1 MINSINKN
9 YYDIGNKSNMT
20 TSNKEQLKQ
29 QIKTPSQE
37 CEAIV
42 IRIKDELQKA
52 TLIAMKIISGESINK
67 SEEKFINLKYPDIKK
82 LGEKLKEDIKQ
93 LKILIK
99 NCNSDEERKELI
111 NREINNVNLMGKKG
125 LISEVEVKLKLEAL
139 SDVEKFSNTVKV
151 ENKKIEVIA
160 IKLLKNQNLTSKE
173 LALIEEKMP
182 NIKQIV
188 NKIVKE
194 NKSLKDEVNNCN
206 TNEEKQQKISKAFN
220 DLESL
225 FKNNRISDLEFKLN
239 LFYINSLE
247 KEVKKEKNKQFWI
260 NPYFYLNTSSLV
272 DNLSGVLII
281 IVIIIVI
288 LKFI

>member
-1 MINSINKN
+1 MINSVNKN
-9 YYDIGNKSNMT
+9 SYDVGNKSNMAI
-20 TSNKEQLKQ
+20 SNKEQLKQ

-42 IRIKDELQKA
+42 SRIKDELQKA
-52 TLIAMKIISGESINK
+52 TLIAMKIINGENINK
-67 SEEKFINLKYPDIKK
+67 SEEKFIKLKYPDIKK
-82 LGEKLKEDIKQ
+82 LAEKLKEDIKQ

-139 SDVEKFSNTVKV
+139 SDVEKFSNTVKI

-182 NIKQIV
+182 NIKQII

-194 NKSLKDEVNNCN
+194 NKLLKDEVNNCN

-247 KEVKKEKNKQFWI
+247 KEIKKEKNKQIWI

-281 IVIIIVI
+281 IVIIIAI

>member
-9 YYDIGNKSNMT
+9 SYDVGNKTNMT

-42 IRIKDELQKA
+42 ARIKDELQKA
-52 TLIAMKIISGESINK
+52 TLIAMKIISGENINK

-82 LGEKLKEDIKQ
+82 LAEKLKEDIKQ

-99 NCNSDEERKELI
+99 NCNSDEERKDLI
-111 NREINNVNLMGKKG
+111 NRQINNVNLMGKKG
-125 LISEVEVKLKLEAL
+125 LISEVEVKLKLGVL
-139 SDVEKFSNTVKV
+139 SEVEKFSNTMKI

-173 LALIEEKMP
+173 LALIEEKIP

-194 NKSLKDEVNNCN
+194 NKSLKDEINNCN
-206 TNEEKQQKISKAFN
+206 TTEEKQQKILKAFN
-220 DLESL
+220 DLDSL
-225 FKNNRISDLEFKLN
+225 FKEI
-239 LFYINSLE
+239 
-247 KEVKKEKNKQFWI
+247 KKEKNKQLWI

-281 IVIIIVI
+281 IVIIIAI

>member
-9 YYDIGNKSNMT
+9 SYDVGNKTNMA
-20 TSNKEQLKQ
+20 TSNKEPLKQ

-42 IRIKDELQKA
+42 NRIKDELQKA
-52 TLIAMKIISGESINK
+52 TLIAMKIINGENINK

-82 LGEKLKEDIKQ
+82 LAEKLNEDIKQ
-93 LKILIK
+93 LKTLIK
-99 NCNSDEERKELI
+99 KCNSDEERKDLI
-111 NREINNVNLMGKKG
+111 NREINNVKVLGKKG
-125 LISEVEVKLKLEAL
+125 LIPELEVKLKLEAL
-139 SDVEKFSNTVKV
+139 KNVEKFSNSIKL

-160 IKLLKNQNLTSKE
+160 IELLKNQNLTSKE

-182 NIKQIV
+182 NIKQII

-194 NKSLKDEVNNCN
+194 NKLLKDEVNNCN
-206 TNEEKQQKISKAFN
+206 TNEEKQQKISKIFN

-247 KEVKKEKNKQFWI
+247 KEIKKEKNKQLWI

-272 DNLSGVLII
+272 NNLSGVLII
-281 IVIIIVI
+281 IVIIIAI

>member
-160 IKLLKNQNLTSKE
+160 IKLLKNQYLTSKE

>member
-9 YYDIGNKSNMT
+9 SYDVGNKTNMT

-37 CEAIV
+37 CEAI
-42 IRIKDELQKA
+42 ISRIKDELQKA
-52 TLIAMKIISGESINK
+52 TLIAMKIISGENINK
-67 SEEKFINLKYPDIKK
+67 SEEKFINLKYPDIRK
-82 LGEKLKEDIKQ
+82 LAEKLNKDIKQ

-111 NREINNVNLMGKKG
+111 NREINNVKIMARKG

-139 SDVEKFSNTVKV
+139 SDVEKFSNTMKI
-151 ENKKIEVIA
+151 ENKNIEVIA

-173 LALIEEKMP
+173 FALIEEKLP
-182 NIKQIV
+182 DIKQII
-188 NKIVKE
+188 NKIIKE
-194 NKSLKDEVNNCN
+194 NKSLKDEINNCS
-206 TNEEKQQKISKAFN
+206 TTEEKQQKISKTFN
-220 DLESL
+220 DLENL

-247 KEVKKEKNKQFWI
+247 KEIKKEKNKQFWI
-260 NPYFYLNTSSLV
+260 NPYFYLNPSSLV

-281 IVIIIVI
+281 IVMIIAI

>member
-9 YYDIGNKSNMT
+9 SYDVGNKTNVT

-42 IRIKDELQKA
+42 SRIKDELQKA
-52 TLIAMKIISGESINK
+52 TLIAMKIISGENINK
-67 SEEKFINLKYPDIKK
+67 SEEKFMNFKYPDIKK
-82 LGEKLKEDIKQ
+82 LAEKLKKDINQ
-93 LKILIK
+93 LKLLIK

-111 NREINNVNLMGKKG
+111 NREINNVKLMGKKG
-125 LISEVEVKLKLEAL
+125 LISEVEVKLKLGAL
-139 SDVEKFSNTVKV
+139 SDVEKFSNTMKI

-173 LALIEEKMP
+173 LALIEEKVP
-182 NIKQIV
+182 DIKQII

-194 NKSLKDEVNNCN
+194 NKSLKDEINNCN
-206 TNEEKQQKISKAFN
+206 TNEEKQQKILKTFN

-225 FKNNRISDLEFKLN
+225 FKSNKISNLEFKLN

-247 KEVKKEKNKQFWI
+247 KEIKKDKNKQLWI
-260 NPYFYLNTSSLV
+260 NPYLYLNTSSLV

-281 IVIIIVI
+281 IVIIICI
-288 LKFI
+288 IKFI

>member
-9 YYDIGNKSNMT
+9 SYDVGNKSNMT
-20 TSNKEQLKQ
+20 TSNKDQLKQ

-52 TLIAMKIISGESINK
+52 TLIAMKIISGENINK

-82 LGEKLKEDIKQ
+82 LAEKLKEDIKQ

-99 NCNSDEERKELI
+99 NCNSDEERKDLI

-125 LISEVEVKLKLEAL
+125 LISEVEVKLKLGAL
-139 SDVEKFSNTVKV
+139 SDVEKFSNTVKI

-173 LALIEEKMP
+173 LALIEEKIP
-182 NIKQIV
+182 NIKQII
-188 NKIVKE
+188 NKIIKE
-194 NKSLKDEVNNCN
+194 NKLLKDEVNNCN
-206 TNEEKQQKISKAFN
+206 TNEEKQQKYQRLLMI
-220 DLESL
+220 
-225 FKNNRISDLEFKLN
+225 
-239 LFYINSLE
+239 
-247 KEVKKEKNKQFWI
+247 
-260 NPYFYLNTSSLV
+260 
-272 DNLSGVLII
+272 
-281 IVIIIVI
+281 
-288 LKFI
+288 

>member
-9 YYDIGNKSNMT
+9 SYDVGNKTNMT

-42 IRIKDELQKA
+42 GRIKDELQKA
-52 TLIAMKIISGESINK
+52 TLIAMKIISGENINK
-67 SEEKFINLKYPDIKK
+67 SEEKFINFRYPDIKK
-82 LGEKLKEDIKQ
+82 LAKKLNKDIKQ

-99 NCNSDEERKELI
+99 NCNSDEERKDLI
-111 NREINNVNLMGKKG
+111 NREINNIKLMGKKG
-125 LISEVEVKLKLEAL
+125 LISEVEVKLKLGAL
-139 SDVEKFSNTVKV
+139 SEVEKFSNTIKI

-173 LALIEEKMP
+173 LALIEEKIP
-182 NIKQIV
+182 NIKQ
-188 NKIVKE
+188 IVKE
-194 NKSLKDEVNNCN
+194 NKSLKDEINNCN
-206 TNEEKQQKISKAFN
+206 TTEEKQQKVLKAFN
-220 DLESL
+220 DLDSS

-247 KEVKKEKNKQFWI
+247 KEIKKEKNKQLWI

-281 IVIIIVI
+281 IVIIIAI

>member
-9 YYDIGNKSNMT
+9 SYDVGNKSNMA

-42 IRIKDELQKA
+42 SRIKDELQKA
-52 TLIAMKIISGESINK
+52 TLIAMKIISGENINK
-67 SEEKFINLKYPDIKK
+67 SEEKFMNLKYPDIKK
-82 LGEKLKEDIKQ
+82 LAGKLKEDIKQ
-93 LKILIK
+93 LKIIIK

-111 NREINNVNLMGKKG
+111 NKEINNVKIMGKKG
-125 LISEVEVKLKLEAL
+125 LISEIELKLKLGAL
-139 SDVEKFSNTVKV
+139 SDVEKFSNTVKI

-182 NIKQIV
+182 NIKQII

-194 NKSLKDEVNNCN
+194 NKLLKEEFNNCN
-206 TNEEKQQKISKAFN
+206 TNEEKQQKISKTFN

-247 KEVKKEKNKQFWI
+247 KEIKKDKNKQLWI

-281 IVIIIVI
+281 IVIIIAI

>member
-9 YYDIGNKSNMT
+9 SYDVGNKSNMT

-42 IRIKDELQKA
+42 GRIKDELQKS
-52 TLIAMKIISGESINK
+52 TLIAMKIISGENINK
-67 SEEKFINLKYPDIKK
+67 SEKKFINLKYPDIKK
-82 LGEKLKEDIKQ
+82 LAEKLNKDIKQ

-99 NCNSDEERKELI
+99 NCNSDEERKDLI

-125 LISEVEVKLKLEAL
+125 LISEVEVKLKLGAL
-139 SDVEKFSNTVKV
+139 SEVEKFSNTMKI

-173 LALIEEKMP
+173 LALIEEKIP

-194 NKSLKDEVNNCN
+194 NKSLKDEINNCN
-206 TNEEKQQKISKAFN
+206 TTEEKQQKILKAFN
-220 DLESL
+220 DLDSL
-225 FKNNRISDLEFKLN
+225 FKNNSISDLEFKLN

-247 KEVKKEKNKQFWI
+247 KEIKKEKNKQLWV

-281 IVIIIVI
+281 IVIIIAI

>member
-9 YYDIGNKSNMT
+9 SYDVGNKTNMA

-42 IRIKDELQKA
+42 SRIKDELQKA
-52 TLIAMKIISGESINK
+52 TLIAIKIISGENINK
-67 SEEKFINLKYPDIKK
+67 SEEKFISLKYPDIKK
-82 LGEKLKEDIKQ
+82 LAEKLKKDINQ

-99 NCNSDEERKELI
+99 NCNSDEERKDLI
-111 NREINNVNLMGKKG
+111 NREINNVKLMGKKG
-125 LISEVEVKLKLEAL
+125 LISEVEVKLKLRAL
-139 SDVEKFSNTVKV
+139 SDVEKFSNTVKI
-151 ENKKIEVIA
+151 ENKKVEVIA

-173 LALIEEKMP
+173 FALIEEKIP

-194 NKSLKDEVNNCN
+194 NKSLKDEINNCN
-206 TNEEKQQKISKAFN
+206 TTEEKQQKILKAFN
-220 DLESL
+220 DLDSL

-247 KEVKKEKNKQFWI
+247 KEIKKEKNKQLWI

-272 DNLSGVLII
+272 ENLSGVLII
-281 IVIIIVI
+281 IVIIIAI

>member
-9 YYDIGNKSNMT
+9 SYDVGNKSNMA

-42 IRIKDELQKA
+42 SRIKDELQKA
-52 TLIAMKIISGESINK
+52 TLIAMKIISGENINK
-67 SEEKFINLKYPDIKK
+67 SEEKFMNLKYPDIKK
-82 LGEKLKEDIKQ
+82 LAGKLKEDIKQ
-93 LKILIK
+93 LKIIIK

-111 NREINNVNLMGKKG
+111 NKEINNVKIMGKKG
-125 LISEVEVKLKLEAL
+125 LISEIELKLKLGAL
-139 SDVEKFSNTVKV
+139 SDVEKFSNTVKI

-182 NIKQIV
+182 NIKQII

-194 NKSLKDEVNNCN
+194 NKLLKDEVNNCN
-206 TNEEKQQKISKAFN
+206 TNEEKQQKILKSFN
-220 DLESL
+220 DLEIL

-247 KEVKKEKNKQFWI
+247 KEIKKEKNKQLWI
-260 NPYFYLNTSSLV
+260 NPYFYLNTYL
-272 DNLSGVLII
+272 
-281 IVIIIVI
+281 
-288 LKFI
+288 

>member
-9 YYDIGNKSNMT
+9 SYDVGNKSNMA

-42 IRIKDELQKA
+42 SRIKYELQKA
-52 TLIAMKIISGESINK
+52 TLIAMKIISGENINK
-67 SEEKFINLKYPDIKK
+67 SEEKFMNLKYPDIKK
-82 LGEKLKEDIKQ
+82 LAGKLKEDIKQ
-93 LKILIK
+93 LKIIIK

-111 NREINNVNLMGKKG
+111 NREINNVKIMGKKG
-125 LISEVEVKLKLEAL
+125 LISEVEVKLKLGAL
-139 SDVEKFSNTVKV
+139 SDVEKFSNIVKI

-182 NIKQIV
+182 NIKQII

-194 NKSLKDEVNNCN
+194 NESLKDEINNCN
-206 TNEEKQQKISKAFN
+206 TNEEKQQKISKTFN

-247 KEVKKEKNKQFWI
+247 KEIKKDKNKQLWI

-281 IVIIIVI
+281 IVIIIAI

>member
-9 YYDIGNKSNMT
+9 SYDVGNKSNMA

-42 IRIKDELQKA
+42 SRIKDELQKA
-52 TLIAMKIISGESINK
+52 TLIAMKIISGENINK
-67 SEEKFINLKYPDIKK
+67 SEEKFMNLKYPDIKK
-82 LGEKLKEDIKQ
+82 LAGKLKEDIKQ
-93 LKILIK
+93 LKIIIK

-111 NREINNVNLMGKKG
+111 NKEINNVKIMGKKG
-125 LISEVEVKLKLEAL
+125 LISEIELKLKLGAL
-139 SDVEKFSNTVKV
+139 SDVEKFSNTVKI

-182 NIKQIV
+182 NIKQII

-194 NKSLKDEVNNCN
+194 NKLLKEEFNNCN
-206 TNEEKQQKISKAFN
+206 TNEEKQQKISKTFN

-247 KEVKKEKNKQFWI
+247 KEIKKEKNKQLWI

-281 IVIIIVI
+281 IVIIIAI

>member
-1 MINSINKN
+1 MININKN
-9 YYDIGNKSNMT
+9 SYDVGNKTNMAIG
-20 TSNKEQLKQ
+20 NKEQLKQ

-82 LGEKLKEDIKQ
+82 LAEKLKEDIKQ

-99 NCNSDEERKELI
+99 NCNSDEERKDLI
-111 NREINNVNLMGKKG
+111 NREINNAKIMGKKG
-125 LISEVEVKLKLEAL
+125 LISEVEVKLKLGAL
-139 SDVEKFSNTVKV
+139 SEVEKFSNTIKI

-173 LALIEEKMP
+173 LALIEEKVP
-182 NIKQIV
+182 NIKKMI
-188 NKIVKE
+188 NKIIKE
-194 NKSLKDEVNNCN
+194 NKSLKDEINNCN
-206 TNEEKQQKISKAFN
+206 TTEEKQQKISKTFN

-225 FKNNRISDLEFKLN
+225 FKSNRISDLEFKLN
-239 LFYINSLE
+239 LFYLNGLE
-247 KEVKKEKNKQFWI
+247 NEIKKEKNKQLWI
-260 NPYFYLNTSSLV
+260 NPYFYLNPSSLL

-281 IVIIIVI
+281 IIIIIAI

>member
-1 MINSINKN
+1 MININKN
-9 YYDIGNKSNMT
+9 SYDVGNKTNMAIG
-20 TSNKEQLKQ
+20 NKEQLKQ
-29 QIKTPSQE
+29 QIKTQSQE

-82 LGEKLKEDIKQ
+82 LAEKLKEDIKQ

-99 NCNSDEERKELI
+99 NCNSDEERKDLI
-111 NREINNVNLMGKKG
+111 NREINNAKIMGKKG
-125 LISEVEVKLKLEAL
+125 LISEVEVKLKLGAL
-139 SDVEKFSNTVKV
+139 SEVEKFSNTIKI

-173 LALIEEKMP
+173 LALIEEKVP
-182 NIKQIV
+182 NIKKMI
-188 NKIVKE
+188 NKIIKE
-194 NKSLKDEVNNCN
+194 NKSLKDEINNCN
-206 TNEEKQQKISKAFN
+206 TTEEKQQKISKTFN

-225 FKNNRISDLEFKLN
+225 FKSNRISDLEFKLN
-239 LFYINSLE
+239 LFYLNGLE
-247 KEVKKEKNKQFWI
+247 NEIKKEKNKQLWI
-260 NPYFYLNTSSLV
+260 NPYFYLNPSSLV

-281 IVIIIVI
+281 IIIIIAI

>member
-9 YYDIGNKSNMT
+9 SYDVGNKSNMT
-20 TSNKEQLKQ
+20 TSNKDQLKQ

-42 IRIKDELQKA
+42 IRIKDELQKS

-67 SEEKFINLKYPDIKK
+67 SEEKFINFKYPDIKK
-82 LGEKLKEDIKQ
+82 LAEKLKEDIKQ

-173 LALIEEKMP
+173 LDLIEEKMP

>member
-9 YYDIGNKSNMT
+9 SYDVGNKSNMA

-42 IRIKDELQKA
+42 SRIKYELQKA
-52 TLIAMKIISGESINK
+52 TLIAMKIISGENINK
-67 SEEKFINLKYPDIKK
+67 SEEKFMNLKYPDIKK
-82 LGEKLKEDIKQ
+82 LAGKLKEDIKQ
-93 LKILIK
+93 LKIIIK

-111 NREINNVNLMGKKG
+111 NKEINNVKIMGKKG
-125 LISEVEVKLKLEAL
+125 LIPEFEVKLKLEAL
-139 SDVEKFSNTVKV
+139 KNVENFSNSIKL

-182 NIKQIV
+182 NIKQII

-194 NKSLKDEVNNCN
+194 NKLLKEEFNNCN
-206 TNEEKQQKISKAFN
+206 TNEEKQQKISKTFN

-247 KEVKKEKNKQFWI
+247 KEIKKDKNKQLWI

-281 IVIIIVI
+281 IVIIIAI

>member
-9 YYDIGNKSNMT
+9 SYDIGNKSNRT

-42 IRIKDELQKA
+42 GRIKDELQKA
-52 TLIAMKIISGESINK
+52 TLIAMKIISGENINK

-82 LGEKLKEDIKQ
+82 LAKKLNKDIKQ

-99 NCNSDEERKELI
+99 NCNSDEERKDLI

-125 LISEVEVKLKLEAL
+125 LISEVEVKLKLGAL
-139 SDVEKFSNTVKV
+139 IEVEKFSNTMKI

-173 LALIEEKMP
+173 LALIEEKIP

-194 NKSLKDEVNNCN
+194 NKSLKDEINNCN
-206 TNEEKQQKISKAFN
+206 TTEEKQQKISKTFN
-220 DLESL
+220 DVDSL

-247 KEVKKEKNKQFWI
+247 REIKKEKNKQLWI

>member
-9 YYDIGNKSNMT
+9 SYNVGNKSNMAI
-20 TSNKEQLKQ
+20 SNKEQLKQ

-37 CEAIV
+37 CESIV

-67 SEEKFINLKYPDIKK
+67 SEEKFIKLKYPDIKK
-82 LGEKLKEDIKQ
+82 LAEKLKEDIKQ

-139 SDVEKFSNTVKV
+139 SDVEKFSNTVKI

-182 NIKQIV
+182 NIKQII

-194 NKSLKDEVNNCN
+194 NKLLKDEVNNCN
-206 TNEEKQQKISKAFN
+206 TNEEKQQKISKTFN

-247 KEVKKEKNKQFWI
+247 KEIKKEKNKQLWI

-281 IVIIIVI
+281 IVIIIAI

>member
-1 MINSINKN
+1 MINSINKIS
-9 YYDIGNKSNMT
+9 YDVGNKSNMA

-42 IRIKDELQKA
+42 SRIKDELQKA
-52 TLIAMKIISGESINK
+52 TLIAMKIISGENINK

-82 LGEKLKEDIKQ
+82 LAEKLNKDIKQ

-111 NREINNVNLMGKKG
+111 NKEINNVKIMGKKG
-125 LISEVEVKLKLEAL
+125 LISEIELKLKLGAL
-139 SDVEKFSNTVKV
+139 SDVEKFSNTVKI

-182 NIKQIV
+182 NIKQII

-194 NKSLKDEVNNCN
+194 NKLLKEEFNNCN
-206 TNEEKQQKISKAFN
+206 TNEEKQQKISKTFN

-247 KEVKKEKNKQFWI
+247 KEIKKDKNKQLWI

-281 IVIIIVI
+281 IVIIIAI

>member
-9 YYDIGNKSNMT
+9 SYDVGNKSNMT
-20 TSNKEQLKQ
+20 TSNKDQLKQ

-52 TLIAMKIISGESINK
+52 TVIAMKIISGESINK

-82 LGEKLKEDIKQ
+82 LAEKLKEDIKQ

-173 LALIEEKMP
+173 LDLIEEKMP

-247 KEVKKEKNKQFWI
+247 K
-260 NPYFYLNTSSLV
+260 
-272 DNLSGVLII
+272 
-281 IVIIIVI
+281 
-288 LKFI
+288 

>member
-9 YYDIGNKSNMT
+9 SYNVGNKSNMAI
-20 TSNKEQLKQ
+20 SNKEQLKQ

-37 CEAIV
+37 CESIV

-67 SEEKFINLKYPDIKK
+67 SEEKFIKLKYPDIKK
-82 LGEKLKEDIKQ
+82 LAEKLKEDIKQ

-139 SDVEKFSNTVKV
+139 SDVEKFSNTVKI

-182 NIKQIV
+182 NIKQII

-194 NKSLKDEVNNCN
+194 NKLLKAEVNNCN
-206 TNEEKQQKISKAFN
+206 TNEEKQQKISKTFN

-247 KEVKKEKNKQFWI
+247 KEIKKEKNKQLWI

-281 IVIIIVI
+281 IVIIIAI

>member
-9 YYDIGNKSNMT
+9 FYDIGNKSNMT
-20 TSNKEQLKQ
+20 KSNKEQLKQ

-42 IRIKDELQKA
+42 GRIKDELQKA
-52 TLIAMKIISGESINK
+52 TLISMKIISGENINK

-82 LGEKLKEDIKQ
+82 LAEKLNKDIKQ
-93 LKILIK
+93 LKVLIK
-99 NCNSDEERKELI
+99 NCNSDEERKDLI

-125 LISEVEVKLKLEAL
+125 LISEVEVKLKLGAL
-139 SDVEKFSNTVKV
+139 IEVEKFSNTMKI

-182 NIKQIV
+182 NIKQII

-194 NKSLKDEVNNCN
+194 NKLLKEEFSNCN
-206 TNEEKQQKISKAFN
+206 TNEEKQQKISKTFN

-247 KEVKKEKNKQFWI
+247 KEIKKEKNKQLWI
-260 NPYFYLNTSSLV
+260 CL
-272 DNLSGVLII
+272 
-281 IVIIIVI
+281 
-288 LKFI
+288 

>member
-9 YYDIGNKSNMT
+9 SYDVGNKSNMT
-20 TSNKEQLKQ
+20 TSNKDQLKQ

-52 TLIAMKIISGESINK
+52 TVIAMKIISGESINK
-67 SEEKFINLKYPDIKK
+67 SEEEFINLKYPDIKK
-82 LGEKLKEDIKQ
+82 LAEKLKEDIKQ

-173 LALIEEKMP
+173 LDLIEEKMP

>member
-9 YYDIGNKSNMT
+9 SYDVGNKINVN
-20 TSNKEQLKQ
+20 TSNKEPLKQ

-42 IRIKDELQKA
+42 SRIKDELQKA
-52 TLIAMKIISGESINK
+52 TLIAIKIISGENINK

-82 LGEKLKEDIKQ
+82 LAGKLKKDIKQ

-99 NCNSDEERKELI
+99 NCNSDEERKDLI
-111 NREINNVNLMGKKG
+111 NREINNVKLMGKKG
-125 LISEVEVKLKLEAL
+125 LISEVEVKLKLRAL
-139 SDVEKFSNTVKV
+139 SEVEKFSNTVKI

-173 LALIEEKMP
+173 LALIEEKIP

-188 NKIVKE
+188 NKIFKE
-194 NKSLKDEVNNCN
+194 NKSLKDEINNCN
-206 TNEEKQQKISKAFN
+206 TTEEKQQKILKAFN

-247 KEVKKEKNKQFWI
+247 KEVKKEKNKQLWV

-281 IVIIIVI
+281 IVIIIAI

>member
-9 YYDIGNKSNMT
+9 SYDVGNKTNMA

-42 IRIKDELQKA
+42 SRIKDELQKA
-52 TLIAMKIISGESINK
+52 TLIAIKIISGENINK
-67 SEEKFINLKYPDIKK
+67 SEEKFISLKYPDIKK
-82 LGEKLKEDIKQ
+82 LAEKLKKDINQ

-99 NCNSDEERKELI
+99 NCNSDEERKDLI
-111 NREINNVNLMGKKG
+111 NREINNVKLMGKKG
-125 LISEVEVKLKLEAL
+125 LISEVEVKLKLRAL
-139 SDVEKFSNTVKV
+139 SDVEKFSNTVKI
-151 ENKKIEVIA
+151 ENKKVEVIA

-173 LALIEEKMP
+173 FALIEEKIP

-194 NKSLKDEVNNCN
+194 NKSLKDEINNCN
-206 TNEEKQQKISKAFN
+206 TTEEKQQKILKAFN
-220 DLESL
+220 DLDSL

-247 KEVKKEKNKQFWI
+247 KEIKKEKNKQLWI

-281 IVIIIVI
+281 IVIIIAI

>member
-9 YYDIGNKSNMT
+9 SYDVGNKSNMA

-42 IRIKDELQKA
+42 SRIKDELQKA
-52 TLIAMKIISGESINK
+52 TLIAMKIISGENINK
-67 SEEKFINLKYPDIKK
+67 SEEKFMNLKYPDIKK
-82 LGEKLKEDIKQ
+82 LAGKLKEDIKQ
-93 LKILIK
+93 LKIIIK

-111 NREINNVNLMGKKG
+111 NKEINNVKIMGKKG
-125 LISEVEVKLKLEAL
+125 LISEIELKLKLGAL
-139 SDVEKFSNTVKV
+139 SDVEKFSNTVKI

-182 NIKQIV
+182 NIKQII

-194 NKSLKDEVNNCN
+194 NKLLKEEFNNCN
-206 TNEEKQQKISKAFN
+206 TNEEKQQKISKTFN

-239 LFYINSLE
+239 LFYINRLE
-247 KEVKKEKNKQFWI
+247 KEIKKEKNKQLWI

-281 IVIIIVI
+281 IVIIIAI

>member
-9 YYDIGNKSNMT
+9 SYDVGNKSNMT
-20 TSNKEQLKQ
+20 TSNKDQLKQ

-52 TLIAMKIISGESINK
+52 TVIAMKIISGESINK
-67 SEEKFINLKYPDIKK
+67 SEEEFINLKYPDIKK
-82 LGEKLKEDIKQ
+82 LAEKLKEDIKQ

-173 LALIEEKMP
+173 LDLIEEKMP

-225 FKNNRISDLEFKLN
+225 FKNNRITDLEFKLN